1 MNKFK
6 TEIKWGFIFSGCAL
20 LWALFEKQMGWHSE
34 LINKQLMYTNLFA
47 LVAIVVFVLAL
58 LDKKKNDFK
67 GEMTW
72 KQGFIG
78 GIVLSAV
85 VALLSPA
92 TQYITQVYISPEYF
106 SNIVAYIVEAGRM
119 KEDKALEFFNLNN
132 YIRQGIFTALSMGVV
147 TAAIVSFALKNKKQ

>member
-1 MNKFK
+1 
-6 TEIKWGFIFSGCAL
+6 
-20 LWALFEKQMGWHSE
+20 
-34 LINKQLMYTNLFA
+34 
-47 LVAIVVFVLAL
+47 
-58 LDKKKNDFK
+58 
-67 GEMTW
+67 MTW
-72 KQGFIG
+72 KQGFIS

-132 YIRQGIFTALSMGVV
+132 YIRQAYL
-147 TAAIVSFALKNKKQ
+147 LRYLWE